1 MGAHMTGVSQQKK
14 DSSYFSHEEYE
25 KNITEFPTVCE
36 TCLGPNPYVRMQKF
50 PSGGTCHISR
60 RPYTV
65 FRWKAGSDARYK
77 KTVIC
82 QEMANIKN
90 VCQVCMLDLDFNLP
104 VQVRNNVLNIQDDV
118 LPLSHVGREYKL
130 NQIDTNELHGVLQ
143 TKLENPYNRDLV
155 SALAREEPIYRR
167 NEARACS
174 FYVKGCCNRGIE
186 CPYRHELP
194 VYGELTKQNY
204 HDRYYGTNDPVA
216 NKILSR
222 AANMSRLNAP
232 SETSMTTLF
241 VGNIVPAITEQDIKD
256 IFQAHGELKSIKMLH
271 WRNCA
276 FVTYVTRH
284 AAERAALSLGKRIP
298 VKGNV
303 VILRWAQTPKFT
315 TTDEHKSSDAYN
327 AMNSHQF
334 GSRLN

>member
-1 MGAHMTGVSQQKK
+1 MGHMTGVSQQKK
-14 DSSYFSHEEYE
+14 DFFYFSHEEYE
-25 KNITEFPTVCE
+25 KNITEFPIVCE

-155 SALAREEPIYRR
+155 SALRGR
-167 NEARACS
+167 NLFTGGMKHVHVPFMLKVVVTEGLSVLTDMNFR
-174 FYVKGCCNRGIE
+174 YMVN
-186 CPYRHELP
+186 LP
-194 VYGELTKQNY
+194 S
-204 HDRYYGTNDPVA
+204 
-216 NKILSR
+216 KII
-222 AANMSRLNAP
+222 M
-232 SETSMTTLF
+232 
-241 VGNIVPAITEQDIKD
+241 IVIT
-256 IFQAHGELKSIKMLH
+256 
-271 WRNCA
+271 
-276 FVTYVTRH
+276 
-284 AAERAALSLGKRIP
+284 
-298 VKGNV
+298 
-303 VILRWAQTPKFT
+303 AQ
-315 TTDEHKSSDAYN
+315 
-327 AMNSHQF
+327 
-334 GSRLN
+334 

>member
-14 DSSYFSHEEYE
+14 DFSFYSHEEYE

-143 TKLENPYNRDLV
+143 AKLENPYNRDLV
-155 SALAREEPIYRR
+155 STLAWEEPIYRR

-216 NKILSR
+216 
-222 AANMSRLNAP
+222 
-232 SETSMTTLF
+232 
-241 VGNIVPAITEQDIKD
+241 
-256 IFQAHGELKSIKMLH
+256 IKMLH

-315 TTDEHKSSDAYN
+315 KTDEHKSSDAYN